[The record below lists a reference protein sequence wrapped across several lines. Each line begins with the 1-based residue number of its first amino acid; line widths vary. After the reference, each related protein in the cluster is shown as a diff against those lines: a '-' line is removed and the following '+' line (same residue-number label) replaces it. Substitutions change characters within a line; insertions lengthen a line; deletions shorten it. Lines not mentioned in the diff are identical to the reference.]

1 MKTYSLTINGNKYDV
16 TVEGVADGKAAV
28 SVNGIPYE
36 VALDAS
42 VPAPAASPAASP
54 AAAPSG
60 KAPVSRPEPVG
71 RASGPAPE
79 SASSTVTSPLPG
91 VIIEV
96 SVKEGQAVRA
106 GEKVAVLE
114 AMKMENE
121 ITAPRDGTVTAIHAA
136 KGDSV
141 LEGAPVVTIA

>member
-28 SVNGIPYE
+28 SVNGTPYE

-42 VPAPAASPAASP
+42 DPAPDASP
-54 AAAPSG
+54 AAAPVE

>member
-42 VPAPAASPAASP
+42 VPAPAASPAAAP
-54 AAAPSG
+54 AG